1 MGAQAVNVANIP
13 QTRALLARFEPD
25 LLKRLDGRLNVIAR
39 RLKAAAQSNLA
50 ATGVTGTAY
59 RVRTRA
65 RVGRFSKS
73 VIASG
78 GGYTETHWGDTP
90 GVLAAVFEFA
100 NGVRDSMPQNV
111 PRTKSLI
118 ATLNAKYG
126 QPGRFLWAA
135 WDEQKVASLA
145 AVESEIKAVE
155 AEYTARM
162 R

>member
-1 MGAQAVNVANIP
+1 MGGQAVDVAGIP

-25 LLKRLDGRLNVIAR
+25 LLKRLDRRLNVIAR
-39 RLKAAAQSNLA
+39 RLKAGAQANLA
-50 ATGVTGTAY
+50 ATGVTGNGY

-90 GVLAAVFEFA
+90 GVLAAIFEFA
-100 NGVRDSMPQNV
+100 NGVRDSQPQNV

-145 AVESEIKAVE
+145 AVETEIKAVE